1 MTRRKYRYNLM
12 LLCIWTNTVCSWIP
26 MLVFERICSHST
38 QSGSLSPL
46 ENSPFSGQDKR
57 KEIIPGVQ
65 ETIWTTVPE
74 FPRVDSQREEKYNQR
89 ISKHHLT
96 FSKDRV
102 LCENKRREDRE
113 WTSASVVSLFDRES
127 FRSQSP
133 ELINLKYSQK
143 QTNKQAE
150 GVPKWLPDSED
161 SECMESLF
169 FTSASAPHGEA
180 LPRGNLKQR
189 CSWEK
194 VSFWSETEVFWQEA
208 EVLAS

>member
-26 MLVFERICSHST
+26 MLVFETICSHST

-46 ENSPFSGQDKR
+46 ENSPFSGQDKKERNNTWSPGDNLNNSTWVSQSGLPEGR
-57 KEIIPGVQ
+57 KN
-65 ETIWTTVPE
+65 TIRGSPNTTWPLA
-74 FPRVDSQREEKYNQR
+74 K
-89 ISKHHLT
+89 T
-96 FSKDRV
+96 F

-143 QTNKQAE
+143 QTNKLREYPNDSQTLKTLDAWRVYFSPQHQLPME
-150 GVPKWLPDSED
+150 RHSQEGTWNRGVPGRRFLSG
-161 SECMESLF
+161 L
-169 FTSASAPHGEA
+169 
-180 LPRGNLKQR
+180 RLKFSDKR
-189 CSWEK
+189 LKC
-194 VSFWSETEVFWQEA
+194 
-208 EVLAS
+208 